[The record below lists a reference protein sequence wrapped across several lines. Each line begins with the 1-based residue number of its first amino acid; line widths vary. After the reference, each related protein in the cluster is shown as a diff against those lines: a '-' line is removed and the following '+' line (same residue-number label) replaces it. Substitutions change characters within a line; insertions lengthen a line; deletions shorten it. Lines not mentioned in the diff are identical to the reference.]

1 MNEERLQVIEE
12 RRKHANG
19 MNITNAVHDSDA
31 CTHADYTF
39 VEWALEDVSA
49 LIAEVRSL
57 NAMLD
62 AVPVAAIGTLFEAY
76 GREGY
81 MFGYLPE
88 RNAIAA
94 WLAQHEP
101 QMTQEPQP

>member
-57 NAMLD
+57 RDKLD
-62 AVPVAAIGTLFEAY
+62 AVPVMAILQLTKDAT
-76 GREGY
+76 
-81 MFGYLPE
+81 
-88 RNAIAA
+88 NDA
-94 WLAQHEP
+94 WSRKALQAVRKWLK
-101 QMTQEPQP
+101 TQEPQS

>member
-57 NAMLD
+57 RDKLD
-62 AVPVAAIGTLFEAY
+62 AVPVMEILQLTKDAT
-76 GREGY
+76 
-81 MFGYLPE
+81 
-88 RNAIAA
+88 NDA
-94 WLAQHEP
+94 WSRKALQAVRKWLK
-101 QMTQEPQP
+101 TQEPQ

>member
-57 NAMLD
+57 RDKLD
-62 AVPVAAIGTLFEAY
+62 AVPVMEILQLTKDAT
-76 GREGY
+76 
-81 MFGYLPE
+81 
-88 RNAIAA
+88 NDA
-94 WLAQHEP
+94 WSRKALQAVRKWLK
-101 QMTQEPQP
+101 TQAVQP

>member
-57 NAMLD
+57 RDKLD
-62 AVPVAAIGTLFEAY
+62 AVPVMEILQLTKDATNDAWSRKTLQTV
-76 GREGY
+76 RK
-81 MFGYLPE
+81 
-88 RNAIAA
+88 
-94 WLAQHEP
+94 WLK
-101 QMTQEPQP
+101 TQAVQP

>member
-57 NAMLD
+57 RDKLD
-62 AVPVAAIGTLFEAY
+62 AVPVMEILQLTKDATNEAWS
-76 GREGY
+76 RKA
-81 MFGYLPE
+81 LQ
-88 RNAIAA
+88 AVQK
-94 WLAQHEP
+94 WLK
-101 QMTQEPQP
+101 TQEPQS

>member
-57 NAMLD
+57 RDKLD
-62 AVPVAAIGTLFEAY
+62 AVPVMEILQLTKDAT
-76 GREGY
+76 
-81 MFGYLPE
+81 
-88 RNAIAA
+88 NDA
-94 WLAQHEP
+94 WSRKALQAVRKWLK
-101 QMTQEPQP
+101 TQEPQS

>member
-39 VEWALEDVSA
+39 VEWALEDVPA

-57 NAMLD
+57 RDKLD
-62 AVPVAAIGTLFEAY
+62 AVPVMEILQLTKDAT
-76 GREGY
+76 
-81 MFGYLPE
+81 
-88 RNAIAA
+88 NDA
-94 WLAQHEP
+94 WSRKALQAVRKWLK
-101 QMTQEPQP
+101 TQEPQS